1 MQSTKILYYPTAV
14 KKAVSPLAI
23 CLGSLYN
30 DELTQ
35 NLVRTVVGDQFDAL
49 FNQHVNDAIKRKIK
63 VRNMYEKRLTMKSLF
78 VEFGLPLD
86 SVEDLLILTDIAD
99 QFDKIPR
106 EISYFD
112 FKDSSIKSVKIKTD
126 LADPNGKPKP
136 PCSLDTNSNDGGEP
150 DEGIDVVDA

>member
-1 MQSTKILYYPTAV
+1 MQSTKVLYYPIAV

-49 FNQHVNDAIKRKIK
+49 FNQYVNDAIKKKIK
-63 VRNMYEKRLTMKSLF
+63 VHNMYEKRLTMKSLF
-78 VEFGLPLD
+78 VEFGLPLE
-86 SVEDLLILTDIAD
+86 SVDDLLVLTELAD
-99 QFDKIPR
+99 QFDKVPR

-112 FKDSSIKSVKIKTD
+112 LNDSSIKTVKIKTD
-126 LADPNGKPKP
+126 FADPNGKPKP
-136 PCSLDTNSNDGGEP
+136 PTLLDVNGEDT
-150 DEGIDVVDA
+150 DEGCDVVDA